1 MLIGVSMVSVLAAR
15 VGELQAKLDEVE
27 GYARACR
34 AAAATIEVSY
44 GALAR
49 VSVDVGG
56 MRSRAPKVDRARAAA
71 QSAGATVDSVRSR
84 LDSAVGDLEDLAAR
98 YQRKADTIRA
108 DLDTARVQLAA
119 AG

>member
-1 MLIGVSMVSVLAAR
+1 MLVGVGMVNVLAAR
-15 VGELQAKLDEVE
+15 VSELQAKLDEVE

-34 AAAATIEVSY
+34 AAAASLQVPY
-44 GALAR
+44 GALSR
-49 VSVDVGG
+49 VAVNVGG
-56 MRSRAPKVDRARAAA
+56 MRSRAPKVDRALASA

-84 LDSAVGDLEDLAAR
+84 LDSAVGDLEDLAAK

-108 DLDTARVQLAA
+108 ELDVARIQLAA